1 MTARTPLTFT
11 GMADGAFSADHKL
24 FLVRIETAESSGID
38 IAIPITEIGRLVTY
52 LVGVPSHLATIGMLP
67 KNEPETNTKLNF
79 SPIPI
84 YEIGLAPTNE
94 PSETMLVVRLAAGFD
109 LAFPLDSKKLSELG
123 REFARNA
130 ETLSADHAKP
140 Q

>member
-1 MTARTPLTFT
+1 MAARTPLTFT
-11 GMADGAFSADHKL
+11 GMADGAFSSDYKL
-24 FLVRIETAESSGID
+24 FLVRIETAETSGID
-38 IAIPITEIGRLVTY
+38 LAIPITEIGKLVTY
-52 LVGVPSHLATIGMLP
+52 LVGVPSHLATIGMFP
-67 KNEPETNTKLNF
+67 ENQSETNAKVDF

-84 YEIGLAPTNE
+84 HAIGLAPTND
-94 PSETMLVVRLAAGFD
+94 PSETMLVVRLAGFE

-123 REFARNA
+123 RDFARNA